1 MHVGKMQV
9 DDEFLYRYMPGLE
22 EKIMKA
28 YPEEGEFIHEFS
40 ESFEKR
46 MEKLLAR
53 MRQKERYGIPIRTG
67 ARIAAAIALILA
79 GSIAVSVNTDALGM
93 EWIKEKLYEYTQV
106 IHKKETEKRYYAPEE
121 KVGEFVPLYPAYIPK
136 GYELTVEDRG
146 DTYLFLSYENPEN
159 TGFIIDQEQ
168 VKDGMVVGE
177 DNEYV
182 REEKAQI
189 LGYDGKICYKE
200 DGTVHIW
207 WESENTLYLA
217 GANSFGKEELLKIC
231 ESLRPK
237 EK

>member
-1 MHVGKMQV
+1 MSKMRV
-9 DDEFLYRYMPGLE
+9 DDEFLYRYLPGLE

-28 YPEEGEFIHEFS
+28 YPEDGEFAHEFS
-40 ESFEKR
+40 KSFEKR

-53 MRQKERYGIPIRTG
+53 VRQKERYGIPVRTG

-79 GSIAVSVNTDALGM
+79 GSAAVSVNTDALSM
-93 EWIKEKLYEYTQV
+93 ERIKEKLYEYTQV

-121 KVGEFVPLYPAYIPK
+121 KVGEFVPLYPTYIPE
-136 GYELTVEDRG
+136 GYELTIEDRD
-146 DTYLFLSYENPEN
+146 DTFLFLSYENAEG

-182 REEKAQI
+182 REEKAEI
-189 LGYDGKICYKE
+189 LGYEGRICYKK
-200 DGTVHIW
+200 DGEVYIW